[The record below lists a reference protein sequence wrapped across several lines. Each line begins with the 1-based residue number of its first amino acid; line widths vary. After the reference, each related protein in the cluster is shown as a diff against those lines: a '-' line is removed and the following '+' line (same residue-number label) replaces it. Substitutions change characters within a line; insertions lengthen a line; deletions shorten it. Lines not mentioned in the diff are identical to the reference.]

1 MELSLLLAKS
11 IGLILMLVAAALLFN
26 KKNIAFLF
34 KLYRHPEAVL
44 FTGMLETILGVL
56 FVLNHN
62 IWTLDYRGVI
72 TFIGWILLLRGLGRL
87 LFPQRVTKMLTKYQK
102 MQSLFAPLLVFIF
115 LVGAYLTYVGFTK

>member
-34 KLYRHPEAVL
+34 KLYRHPETVL

-62 IWTLDYRGVI
+62 IWTLDYRGII

-87 LFPQRVTKMLTKYQK
+87 LFPQRVTKMLTKYKK